1 MLDGAAWG
9 GTLTMG
15 PPRALPEL
23 VTVTRR
29 GPLLRPARG
38 ASPELGTFGL
48 DLTAGCG
55 HGCAY
60 CHIRGS
66 QLFPGEGRVLFD
78 PGTAARLAETLDGM
92 DRLPGL
98 VVLSP
103 TSDPLPFQ
111 REVRAETLR
120 VVRILLDRE
129 IDVAVLTRGR
139 VPKEL
144 VALLAEHPD
153 RTRVAVGVTTL
164 GHHLGRLLEPRAAAP
179 RARLRGLARLVEAGV
194 PVEARLE
201 PLIAGLTDTR
211 ENLKPLFD
219 GLARAGVRRVVA
231 HYLFQHPAM
240 LEPLADALAPL
251 GLAERLIDDYQG
263 GPVFAVGSLGS
274 TKHLPPDARREGF
287 ARIFA
292 WGAEHG
298 LIVQTGAAQ
307 NPDFHRGGPEY
318 LKTAVPDRKVAL
330 SRA

>member
-1 MLDGAAWG
+1 MFAGASPTG
-9 GTLTMG
+9 VLTAG

-23 VTVTRR
+23 VPVSRR

-55 HGCAY
+55 HGCAF

-78 PGTAARLAETLDGM
+78 PGTAARLAATLDGM

-111 REVRAETLR
+111 REIREEAIR

-129 IDVAVLTRGR
+129 IDVALVTRGR
-139 VPKEL
+139 VPREL
-144 VALLAEHPD
+144 VTLLAEHPD
-153 RTRVAVGVTTL
+153 RVRVAVGITTL
-164 GHHLGRLLEPRAAAP
+164 GRHLSRLLEPRAAAP
-179 RARLRGLARLVEAGV
+179 GSRLRGLARLIEAGV

-211 ENLKPLFD
+211 ENLKPLFA

-240 LEPLADALAPL
+240 LETLTEALAPL
-251 GLAERLIDDYQG
+251 GLAERLVDDYQG
-263 GPVFAVGSLGS
+263 GPVFAVGSLGP
-274 TKHLPPDARREGF
+274 TKHLPLDARREGF
-287 ARIFA
+287 ARVFA

-298 LIVQTGAAQ
+298 LIVETGAAQ

-318 LKTAVPDRKVAL
+318 LKTPLTDRKVAL